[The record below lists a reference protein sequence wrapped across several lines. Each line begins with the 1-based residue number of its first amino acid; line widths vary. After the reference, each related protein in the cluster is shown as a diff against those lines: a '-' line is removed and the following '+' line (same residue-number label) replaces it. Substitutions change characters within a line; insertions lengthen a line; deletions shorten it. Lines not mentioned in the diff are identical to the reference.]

1 MVRRLGAWGR
11 EIEAI
16 RDTGDKS
23 DRGRLCLGARAITDA
38 ETLMWMCWGLTK
50 GSHRRAAVDG
60 GHNFWRIFNSICC

>member
-1 MVRRLGAWGR
+1 MPR
-11 EIEAI
+11 
-16 RDTGDKS
+16 
-23 DRGRLCLGARAITDA
+23 ARAITDA